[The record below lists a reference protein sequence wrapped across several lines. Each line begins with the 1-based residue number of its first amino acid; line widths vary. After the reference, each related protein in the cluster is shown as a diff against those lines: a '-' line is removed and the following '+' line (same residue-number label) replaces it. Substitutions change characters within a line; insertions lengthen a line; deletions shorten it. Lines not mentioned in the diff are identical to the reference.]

1 MKTRLQILEADH
13 DSALAQLVENQIN
26 TITLSRRILL
36 VKVGKTYDEMQK
48 IINEKAQKTKD
59 ITEVIKIIEELIE
72 KEENAKSQLN

>member
-1 MKTRLQILEADH
+1 MKTRLQILEEDH

-26 TITLSRRILL
+26 MITLSRRILL

-48 IINEKAQKTKD
+48 MINEKAQKSKD
-59 ITEVIKIIEELIE
+59 ITEVIKIIEELIK

>member
-36 VKVGKTYDEMQK
+36 VKAGKTYDEMQK
-48 IINEKAQKTKD
+48 MINEKVQKTKD
-59 ITEVIKIIEELIE
+59 ITEVIKIIEELIK

>member
-48 IINEKAQKTKD
+48 MINEKAQKSKD